1 MKRVFGLLA
10 LLSFLATLWLWWES
24 KRPVPRA
31 TVLRQLNV
39 WQICFFT
46 EDGRLFVCGDAKEIR
61 LYDILDGELVACWP
75 RSIDRLESV
84 TGRHNDMALGVY
96 HKGGEVEVFD
106 LIRGKTVSKFFP
118 GEGTAPFVSLS
129 PNGKFAAT
137 VHDRQTVRIWEVET
151 GRLFRELEFGRRV
164 SSISFSPD
172 SAQLAV
178 AGQGN
183 AVNVIA
189 LPTGEVTDYVLLTGV
204 GGMWCSFTTDGRLL
218 GCAPLNAK
226 HDGLWD
232 LTNNRLIARWPRGG
246 SGPLTGGLF
255 VGVCHYPYRRLAEL
269 AYMYGAED
277 IGRALDSFSGQLQMI
292 DTRTGRVVASFPLA
306 RLSTLAVFPDGKTL
320 ATFSYKDGCVRLW
333 DLPPK
338 RAVHP
343 GFAWGGLGLTVVLA
357 AWWWY
362 LPRRAQSKRPGTET
376 PAGPQRSD
384 HKATA

>member
-10 LLSFLATLWLWWES
+10 LVSFLATLWLGWES
-24 KRPVPRA
+24 KRLVPRA
-31 TVLRQLNV
+31 TVLRQVRVNRNERF
-39 WQICFFT
+39 WFA
-46 EDGRLFVCGDAKEIR
+46 DHARLFVIANDKQIR
-61 LYDILDGELVACWP
+61 VYDVLRGKLLATWP
-75 RSIDRLESV
+75 RSIHYL
-84 TGRHNDMALGVY
+84 GRVSQPYYSDLALGVFLTE
-96 HKGGEVEVFD
+96 GQVEVFD
-106 LIRGKTVSKFFP
+106 LISGRTLGRFSPGQGFP
-118 GEGTAPFVSLS
+118 YFVYLS

-137 VHDRQTVRIWEVET
+137 VDDKHTVRIWEVET

-164 SSISFSPD
+164 WSISFSPD

-178 AGQGN
+178 AGQGR
-183 AVNVIA
+183 AVKVIA
-189 LPTGEVTDYVLLTGV
+189 LPTGEVTDYVVPTGF
-204 GGMWCSFTTDGRLL
+204 GDMWCSFTTDGRLL

-232 LTNNRLIARWPRGG
+232 LTNNRLIARWPPGG

-255 VGVCHYPYRRLAEL
+255 VGVYHYPFRRLADL

-277 IGRALDSFSGQLQMI
+277 IGGALDSFSGQLRMI

-343 GFAWGGLGLTVVLA
+343 GFAWSAFGLTIVLT
-357 AWWWY
+357 AWWRF
-362 LPRRAQSKRPGTET
+362 LPRRGQLPATGPTST
-376 PAGPQRSD
+376 PRSSES
-384 HKATA
+384 